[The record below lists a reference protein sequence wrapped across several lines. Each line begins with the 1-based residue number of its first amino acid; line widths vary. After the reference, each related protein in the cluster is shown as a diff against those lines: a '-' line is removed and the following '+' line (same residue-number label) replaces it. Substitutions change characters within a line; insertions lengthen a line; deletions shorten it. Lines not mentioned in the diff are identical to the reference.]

1 MLDADYHGTNQ
12 SSADRLW
19 CHQCIR
25 PSNFRATRVRQA
37 LNITIFLPLQKTCLC
52 NEIVD
57 IFIYHFPQLRRTP
70 LRIPHH
76 GQFHLL
82 LPPHDSR
89 LGPHRRPRSPHRHAL
104 RLRHTH
110 DLFPAPGRFWRSLPL
125 SRRPPDS
132 HSRRRRPWDCG
143 AVCGDGGVWDWMVD
157 ACLVDSYG
165 NFSYG
170 GEGAWNGGFG
180 GGLGKFFFF
189 LSLYPEYDEKTKQ
202 KNHTNQ

>member
-1 MLDADYHGTNQ
+1 MVPSVYTALKF
-12 SSADRLW
+12 SSNSGKTGPEHHHL
-19 CHQCIR
+19 
-25 PSNFRATRVRQA
+25 PPTPTKNVFATRS
-37 LNITIFLPLQKTCLC
+37 LTF
-52 NEIVD
+52 
-57 IFIYHFPQLRRTP
+57 FIYYFHFPQLRRAS

-89 LGPHRRPRSPHRHAL
+89 LGPHRRPRPPHRHAL

-125 SRRPPDS
+125 SRRPPDP
-132 HSRRRRPWDCG
+132 HSRCRCPWDCG

-165 NFSYG
+165 NLPYG
-170 GEGAWNGGFG
+170 GKGAWNGGFG
-180 GGLGKFFFF
+180 GGLGKFSF
-189 LSLYPEYDEKTKQ
+189 SLTLPRVGMMRKQ
-202 KNHTNQ
+202 NIKIILII